1 MKPIYPGNPGDW
13 KALYTP
19 AMIVPAGKLA
29 YISGQVAFDERG
41 AVVGVG
47 DIVTQAIRVFD
58 NLGALLKASGSDF
71 TRVIKTNYYITDV
84 SLFPKVAE
92 LRPRYFSMPY
102 PASTM
107 VEVKGLVHPDLM
119 LEIEAVA
126 LVD

>member
-1 MKPIYPGNPGDW
+1 MIE
-13 KALYTP
+13 P
-19 AMIVPAGKLA
+19 AAKLA